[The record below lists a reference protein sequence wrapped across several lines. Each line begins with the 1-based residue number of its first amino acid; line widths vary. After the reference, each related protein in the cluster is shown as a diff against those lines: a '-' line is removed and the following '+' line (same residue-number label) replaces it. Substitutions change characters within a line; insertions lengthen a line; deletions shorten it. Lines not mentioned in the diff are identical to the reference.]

1 MVREPAVF
9 LFDEPMSNLDAQL
22 RLQMRTEIR
31 RLHKRLK
38 VTSIFVTHDQ
48 VEAMT
53 LADTLVVMSA
63 GKIEQIGTP
72 AAVYRRPAS
81 SFVAAFLGAPAMNL
95 VEVTVAGPNRVAL
108 DRSPG
113 FDITV
118 PGFLPAVGSKLTLGI
133 RPEDI
138 VITDDPD
145 KGLPSSVDLVEELG
159 DRQVAY
165 CQFGGKEFS
174 VVLPRGGPDTEGSRI
189 FLQFPPQLLHCFDPL
204 TGKRILDVM

>member
-9 LFDEPMSNLDAQL
+9 LFDEPMSNLDAKL
-22 RLQMRTEIR
+22 RLQMRTEVR

-72 AAVYRRPAS
+72 SAVYRRPAS

-95 VEVTVAGPNRVAL
+95 VDVTVAGPNHVAL

-118 PGFLPAVGSKLTLGI
+118 PGLLPAVGSKLTLGI

-138 VITDDPD
+138 VVTGDPD
-145 KGLPSSVDLVEELG
+145 EGLRSSIDLIEELG
-159 DRQVAY
+159 DRRVAC
-165 CQFGGKEFS
+165 CQLGGKEFS
-174 VVLPRGGPDTEGSRI
+174 VVLPRGGPDTEGSTI
-189 FLQFPPQLLHCFDPL
+189 FLQFPPQLLHSFDPL
-204 TGKRILDVM
+204 TGKRIQDVM